1 MINIIEEVKMKRTTL
16 IIIIVC
22 TLVIIGFQSCE
33 KTTSPTTQKS
43 AVKEEAAST
52 RTPAQEKI
60 DVSHDYK
67 IVKTEEI
74 SFGNVKRYQIDVVT
88 DSSDGLALKQIS
100 GKVIEEF
107 KTKKRFN
114 AVVVFF
120 YDYEEFIGHG
130 YTLAKTTYAPYGKW
144 ENAMDVSTGDYKNME
159 FSFEIKQKNLEYKL
173 TPDEATIVKQWY
185 EAYTLLDTN
194 PNELVE
200 DKTVSAY
207 VAKQNNISSDQ
218 VNEILNR
225 WLMWQ
230 I

>member
-1 MINIIEEVKMKRTTL
+1 MNRTF
-16 IIIIVC
+16 
-22 TLVIIGFQSCE
+22 LVIIAVCILIFGFQSCE
-33 KTTSPTTQKS
+33 KTTSTTTQKS
-43 AVKEEAAST
+43 AVNEETAST
-52 RTPAQEKI
+52 GTPTQDKI
-60 DVSHDYK
+60 YALPDYK
-67 IVKTEEI
+67 IVKTGEI

-88 DSSDGLALKQIS
+88 DSVDALALKQIS

-107 KTKKRFN
+107 KAQKRFN

-185 EAYTLLDTN
+185 EAYNLLDTN

-218 VNEILNR
+218 VNEILNK